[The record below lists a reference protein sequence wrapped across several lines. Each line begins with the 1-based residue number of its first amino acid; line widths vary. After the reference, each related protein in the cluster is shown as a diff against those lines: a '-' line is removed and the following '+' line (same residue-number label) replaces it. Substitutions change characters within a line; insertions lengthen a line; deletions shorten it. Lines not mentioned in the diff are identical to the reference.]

1 MAGEKLLKGLEK
13 FQIKSNSENKIF
25 EKLDKYIQEIILFN
39 SAYNLTNTS
48 DYDEISINHILDSIS
63 AAEQIKNLAQSLS
76 KNEIKI
82 ADIGSG
88 GGLPGIP
95 LAIVLPEFQFFLVER
110 MDKRCAFLENEKAIL
125 SLDNVTVI
133 KSEAEKIA
141 SESFDITTFR
151 AFRPL
156 DSHFAD
162 TLLKITKPGGFL
174 AAFKAKKSSI
184 ESEMSAIKTIIKE
197 YKIFPLEVPFLTDS
211 TEKKE
216 CRERNLVV
224 VKKNI

>member
-1 MAGEKLLKGLEK
+1 MATEKLLKGLEK
-13 FQIKSNSENKIF
+13 FQIKSDAENKIF
-25 EKLDKYIQEIILFN
+25 EKLDRYIQEIILFN

-48 DYDEISINHILDSIS
+48 DYDEISVNHILDSLS
-63 AAEQIKNLAQSLS
+63 AAEQIKNLAKSLS
-76 KNEIKI
+76 KTEVKI
-82 ADIGSG
+82 GDIGSG
-88 GGLPGIP
+88 GGLPGLP

-110 MDKRCAFLENEKAIL
+110 MDKRCAFLENEKAML

-141 SESFDITTFR
+141 PESFDITTFR

-156 DSHFAD
+156 DSHFAK
-162 TLLKITKPGGFL
+162 TLLKITKKDGFL

-184 ESEMSAIKTIIKE
+184 ESEMNAIKSIIGK
-197 YKIFPLEVPFLTDS
+197 YDIFPLEVPFLTDNA
-211 TEKKE
+211 EQKE

-224 VKKNI
+224 VKKTI

>member
-1 MAGEKLLKGLEK
+1 MAAEKLLKGLEK
-13 FQIKSNSENKIF
+13 FQIKPDAENKIF
-25 EKLDKYIQEIILFN
+25 EKLDRYIQEIILFN

-48 DYDEISINHILDSIS
+48 DYDEISVNHILDSLS
-63 AAEQIKNLAQSLS
+63 AAEQIKNLAKSLS
-76 KNEIKI
+76 KTEVKI
-82 ADIGSG
+82 GDIGSG

-95 LAIVLPEFQFFLVER
+95 LAIVLPKFQFFLVER

-141 SESFDITTFR
+141 PESFDITTFR

-156 DSHFAD
+156 DSHFAQ
-162 TLLKITKPGGFL
+162 TLLKITKKDGFL

-184 ESEMSAIKTIIKE
+184 ESEMSAIKSIIGKYE
-197 YKIFPLEVPFLTDS
+197 IFPLEVPFLTDNA
-211 TEKKE
+211 EQKE

-224 VKKNI
+224 VKKTI

>member
-1 MAGEKLLKGLEK
+1 MAAEKLLKGLEK
-13 FQIKSNSENKIF
+13 FQIKSDAENKIF
-25 EKLDKYIQEIILFN
+25 EKLDRYIQEIILFN

-48 DYDEISINHILDSIS
+48 DYDEISVNHILDSLS
-63 AAEQIKNLAQSLS
+63 AAEQIKNLAKSLS
-76 KNEIKI
+76 KTEVKI
-82 ADIGSG
+82 GDIGSG

-110 MDKRCAFLENEKAIL
+110 MDKRCAFLENEKAML

-141 SESFDITTFR
+141 PESFDITTFR

-156 DSHFAD
+156 DSHFAQ
-162 TLLKITKPGGFL
+162 TLLKITKKDGFL

-184 ESEMSAIKTIIKE
+184 ESEMSAIKSIIEKYE
-197 YKIFPLEVPFLTDS
+197 ILPLEVPFLTDNA
-211 TEKKE
+211 EQKE

-224 VKKNI
+224 VKKTI

>member
-13 FQIKSNSENKIF
+13 FQIKSDSENKIF

-63 AAEQIKNLAQSLS
+63 AAEQIKNLAKSLS

-125 SLDNVTVI
+125 SLDNVTV
-133 KSEAEKIA
+133 K
-141 SESFDITTFR
+141 
-151 AFRPL
+151 
-156 DSHFAD
+156 
-162 TLLKITKPGGFL
+162 GFN
-174 AAFKAKKSSI
+174 
-184 ESEMSAIKTIIKE
+184 SAIINHGRVLANNTDFVGNEIRYFFAEDDNGGAVRNFGSCDFVNCNFKDNLANKGGAIYNNAGNVNLIDCSFKGN
-197 YKIFPLEVPFLTDS
+197 KALLEAF
-211 TEKKE
+211 
-216 CRERNLVV
+216 
-224 VKKNI
+224 

>member
-1 MAGEKLLKGLEK
+1 MATEKLLKGLEK
-13 FQIKSNSENKIF
+13 FQIKSDAENKIF
-25 EKLDKYIQEIILFN
+25 EKLDRYIQEIILFN

-48 DYDEISINHILDSIS
+48 DYDEISVNHILDSLS
-63 AAEQIKNLAQSLS
+63 AAEQIKNLAKSLS
-76 KNEIKI
+76 KTEVKI
-82 ADIGSG
+82 GDIGSG
-88 GGLPGIP
+88 GGLPGLP

-110 MDKRCAFLENEKAIL
+110 MDKRCAFLENEKAML

-141 SESFDITTFR
+141 PESFDITTFR

-156 DSHFAD
+156 DSHFAQ
-162 TLLKITKPGGFL
+162 TLLKITKKDGFL

-184 ESEMSAIKTIIKE
+184 ESEMNAIKSIIGK
-197 YKIFPLEVPFLTDS
+197 YDIFPLEVPFLTDNA
-211 TEKKE
+211 EQKE

-224 VKKNI
+224 VKKTI

>member
-1 MAGEKLLKGLEK
+1 MNAMIEYFNGGHNSTDLLLA
-13 FQIKSNSENKIF
+13 
-25 EKLDKYIQEIILFN
+25 LAVII
-39 SAYNLTNTS
+39 AII
-48 DYDEISINHILDSIS
+48 ISIEKGIRWIYQKFLLLYRTKKGYEDEATTINNNT
-63 AAEQIKNLAQSLS
+63 EQIKNLAKSLS